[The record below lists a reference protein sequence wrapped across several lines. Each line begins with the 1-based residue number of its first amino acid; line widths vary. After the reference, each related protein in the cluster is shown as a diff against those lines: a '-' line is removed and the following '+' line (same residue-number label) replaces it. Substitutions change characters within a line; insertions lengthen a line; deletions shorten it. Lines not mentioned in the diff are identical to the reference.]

1 MCHIRRFHEY
11 FNHIHILIGS
21 STLQFLQ
28 FRYQKGITVLFFVV
42 KSIEV
47 TSVFI
52 FRLMKKIARWRYCW
66 NIWHLIIKT
75 KISLLVVHYQK
86 SIGCL
91 KNQQDLRNSDL
102 EVCCTNVQPK
112 LKKLWSSK
120 SVIFKASGDIL
131 KFIQYWL
138 NIST

>member
-66 NIWHLIIKT
+66 NIWHLTIKT